1 MVRFLFTFW
10 PVSKKIA
17 DVQKNVDGIEWL
29 PIDTLHIG
37 YHSFSVP
44 STVRQPYAKRCFVNK
59 FLSPAQV
66 GPVRLFEMKLPSWNW
81 SFHALTHHFYI
92 WTMSGKSKLRL
103 IVPPARGEIVL
114 KRCIITYPLMKK
126 YISKPF
132 LQNHQI
138 KLIFKRLK
146 IEIWKCHMSA
156 LHWLEV
162 PH

>member
-1 MVRFLFTFW
+1 MIFRGFGPKNVHLKFPSISVRFLFTFW

-29 PIDTLHIG
+29 AIDTLHIG

-103 IVPPARGEIVL
+103 IVPPARG
-114 KRCIITYPLMKK
+114 
-126 YISKPF
+126 
-132 LQNHQI
+132 
-138 KLIFKRLK
+138 
-146 IEIWKCHMSA
+146 A
-156 LHWLEV
+156 L
-162 PH
+162 